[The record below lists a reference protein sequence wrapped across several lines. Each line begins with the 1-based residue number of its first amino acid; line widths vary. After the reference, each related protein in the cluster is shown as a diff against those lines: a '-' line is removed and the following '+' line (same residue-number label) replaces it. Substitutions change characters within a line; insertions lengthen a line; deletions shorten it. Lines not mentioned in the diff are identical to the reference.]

1 MSKTTY
7 SPLMKFSLLSISLLL
22 TSANAISGVMPALI
36 EQFADQD
43 RSNVELLSTVPSFS
57 MIIMIILSG
66 FIARAIGDKA
76 TVTIGLVIAAV
87 CGVIPFV
94 ATDSFPIIMA
104 SRIGLGIG
112 FGLINS
118 LAVSMIASFF
128 QGDEKATLM
137 GFRSAFESLGQSVM
151 TLIAGFLVTFGWNM
165 SFLVYLV
172 AVPILVLF
180 VLFVPKKPV
189 EAEIGGD
196 AVQTGDAAQTASAV
210 PAKQRVNAPIILI
223 AVFLVVAVTM
233 YIGLTVRLSSV
244 VADSG
249 FGTMQQASTLLS
261 VMTIGG
267 MLMGFVFGI
276 INKTLKAQTLTV
288 GLAALAVGAII
299 IHFAPNFAVLC
310 VGAMIAG
317 ISYPT
322 MISYTFNQISE
333 VCPKGSDTLCT
344 SVVLVGCNLGAFTA
358 PYTLR
363 LVGALTGGSLS
374 APFLVYGIVL
384 LIIAAGYAAWNVMHG
399 AKKA

>member
-1 MSKTTY
+1 MTKTTY

-22 TSANAISGVMPALI
+22 TSPNAISGVMPALI
-36 EQFADQD
+36 ERFPDVSRA
-43 RSNVELLSTVPSFS
+43 NVELLTTVPSFS
-57 MIIMIILSG
+57 MIIMIVASG

-76 TVTIGLVIAAV
+76 TVTIGLAIAAV
-87 CGVIPFV
+87 CGVIPFL
-94 ATDSFPIIMA
+94 ATGSFAAIMA
-104 SRIGLGIG
+104 SRIGFGVGL
-112 FGLINS
+112 GLINS
-118 LAVSMIASFF
+118 LAVSMIAKFF
-128 QGDEKATLM
+128 SGDEKATLM
-137 GFRSAFESLGQSVM
+137 GFRSAFESLGQSAM
-151 TLIAGFLVTFGWNM
+151 TLVAGLLVVFGWNT
-165 SFLVYLV
+165 SFLVYLL
-172 AVPILVLF
+172 AVPILALF
-180 VLFVPKKPV
+180 ALFVPKAP
-189 EAEIGGD
+189 AG
-196 AVQTGDAAQTASAV
+196 TGDAGDAGTAAPA
-210 PAKQRVNAPIILI
+210 PAKQRVNAPVILI

-244 VADSG
+244 VTDSG

-267 MLMGFVFGI
+267 MLMGFVFGF
-276 INKTLKAQTLTV
+276 INRTLKAQTLTI
-288 GLAALAVGAII
+288 GLAALALGAIV

-363 LVGALTGGSLS
+363 MVGALTGGSLS

-384 LIIAAGYAAWNVMHG
+384 LVIAAGYAFWNIRHA
-399 AKKA
+399 AK

>member
-1 MSKTTY
+1 MSQSTY
-7 SPLMKFSLLSISLLL
+7 SPMMKFSLLSISLLL

-36 EQFADQD
+36 ERFGDQD
-43 RSNVELLSTVPSFS
+43 RSTVELLSTVPSFS

-94 ATDSFPIIMA
+94 ATDSFPLIMA
-104 SRIGLGIG
+104 SRIGLGVG

-128 QGDEKATLM
+128 SGDEKATLM

-180 VLFVPKKPV
+180 VLFVPKAPHTQ
-189 EAEIGGD
+189 ALD
-196 AVQTGDAAQTASAV
+196 AGDAAPTPTAGK
-210 PAKQRVNAPIILI
+210 PTKQRINAPIVLI

-244 VADSG
+244 VTESG

-267 MLMGFVFGI
+267 MLMGFVFGV
-276 INKTLKAQTLTV
+276 INKTLRAQTLTV
-288 GLAALAVGAII
+288 GLVALAIGAIVI
-299 IHFAPNFAVLC
+299 YAAPNFVVVC
-310 VGAMIAG
+310 IGALIAG
-317 ISYPT
+317 VSYPT

-358 PYTLR
+358 PYTL
-363 LVGALTGGSLS
+363 LFVGALAGGSLS
-374 APFLVYGIVL
+374 TPFLVYGIAL
-384 LIIAAGYAAWNVMHG
+384 LVIAAGYAAWNMTR
-399 AKKA
+399 ARRSA